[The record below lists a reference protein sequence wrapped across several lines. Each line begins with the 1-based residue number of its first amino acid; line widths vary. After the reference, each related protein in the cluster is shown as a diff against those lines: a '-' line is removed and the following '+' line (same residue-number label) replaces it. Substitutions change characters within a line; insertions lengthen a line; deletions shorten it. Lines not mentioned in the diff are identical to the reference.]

1 MKKILSVLTVFF
13 ALAAVCATFAACE
26 IDEPKTQLETPTIAS
41 QVYTGSKLTA
51 VVPQNDG
58 YEIVSN
64 EGGTDVGEYDV
75 VLKLSDETNYEW
87 VTPDSDDATKVTLKF
102 A

>member
-13 ALAAVCATFAACE
+13 ALAAVFVMFAACE
-26 IDEPKTQLETPTIAS
+26 IEELKTQLETPTVAS

-58 YEIVSN
+58 YEIVFN
-64 EGGTDVGEYDV
+64 EGGMDV
-75 VLKLSDETNYEW
+75 
-87 VTPDSDDATKVTLKF
+87 
-102 A
+102 